1 MGTKDSDVV
10 AIVFH
15 NELDEDVALVQV
27 IHENNDVENGTEKGN
42 LKKGYLVVLIERS
55 GNEFEVT
62 SLMGVS

>member
-1 MGTKDSDVV
+1 LGTKDSDVV